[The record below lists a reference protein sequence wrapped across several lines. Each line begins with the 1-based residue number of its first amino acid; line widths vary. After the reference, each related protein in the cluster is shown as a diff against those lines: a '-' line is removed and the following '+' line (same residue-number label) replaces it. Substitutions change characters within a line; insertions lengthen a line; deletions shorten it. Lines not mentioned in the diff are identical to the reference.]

1 MNIINHAGM
10 SSAAAI
16 ASLDEDVIQL
26 LYMTAKEV
34 DLCCLMTDGEWED
47 YDKTVVNRACDLGLI
62 TIHSP
67 GGGWS
72 YVTGWRLTRLGKE
85 TIGIPVKLG
94 ILSRLLAV
102 FTRLER
108 YSTS

>member
-1 MNIINHAGM
+1 MKMINHAGI

-16 ASLDEDVIQL
+16 TSPDEEVIQL

-47 YDKTVVNRACDLGLI
+47 YDKTVVNRACDLGLVS
-62 TIHSP
+62 IHSP

-72 YVTGWRLTRLGKE
+72 YVTGWRLTKLGKQ
-85 TIGIPVKLG
+85 TVGIPVKTG
-94 ILSRLLAV
+94 ILSSLRAF
-102 FTRLER
+102 FTG
-108 YSTS
+108 S

>member
-10 SSAAAI
+10 SSAAAV

-26 LYMTAKEV
+26 LHMTAKEV
-34 DLCCLMTDGEWED
+34 DLCFLMTDGEWED

-72 YVTGWRLTRLGKE
+72 YVTGWRLTKLGKE

-94 ILSRLLAV
+94 ILSRLLAL

>member
-72 YVTGWRLTRLGKE
+72 YVTGWRLTKLGEE
-85 TIGIPVKLG
+85 TIGIPYKLS
-94 ILSRLLAV
+94 ILSRLLAFV
-102 FTRLER
+102 TRVER
-108 YSTS
+108 

>member
-16 ASLDEDVIQL
+16 ASPDEEVIQL
-26 LYMTAKEV
+26 LYVTAKEV

-47 YDKTVVNRACDLGLI
+47 YDKTVVNRACDLGLV

-72 YVTGWRLTRLGKE
+72 YVTGWRLTKLGKE
-85 TIGIPVKLG
+85 TIGIPAKLG
-94 ILSRLLAV
+94 ILSRLLAL
-102 FTRLER
+102 TRFER
-108 YSTS
+108 

>member
-47 YDKTVVNRACDLGLI
+47 HDKTVVNRACDLGLV

-72 YVTGWRLTRLGKE
+72 YVTGWRLTKLGKE

-94 ILSRLLAV
+94 ILSRLLAL
-102 FTRLER
+102 FTRLKL

>member
-67 GGGWS
+67 GGGWN
-72 YVTGWRLTRLGKE
+72 YVTGWRLTKLGKE

-94 ILSRLLAV
+94 ILSRLLAL

>member
-10 SSAAAI
+10 SSAAAMG
-16 ASLDEDVIQL
+16 SLDEDVIQL

-72 YVTGWRLTRLGKE
+72 YVTGWRLTKLGEE
-85 TIGIPVKLG
+85 TIGIPYKLS
-94 ILSRLLAV
+94 ILSRLLAFV
-102 FTRLER
+102 TRVER
-108 YSTS
+108 